1 MYNLL
6 NKGSDIMK
14 LSELIVEYRR
24 EHDLSQR
31 QFALQCGVSNGY
43 ISMLEKERNPKTGEP
58 IVPSMQHYAKIAK
71 GMGISLQELF
81 QRIDDAPVSLGK
93 NQPASGRDELIPE
106 ITEALS
112 ELSLKE
118 RKLLLGLIKEIQ
130 SSR

>member
-1 MYNLL
+1 
-6 NKGSDIMK
+6 MK

-71 GMGISLQELF
+71 GMGISIHELF
-81 QRIDDAPVSLGK
+81 TRIDDAPVSIAEE
-93 NQPASGRDELIPE
+93 QPASEGDELVNTIAAA
-106 ITEALS
+106 IKALPRDQQ
-112 ELSLKE
+112 EMLLRMIASL
-118 RKLLLGLIKEIQ
+118 Q
-130 SSR
+130 SPQ